1 MTHTFEE
8 VLEKFR
14 QRQSVGNSEATAKRY
29 ANCVRRYREW
39 LVDDDKPIWESNYGD
54 VRRNLYQMADD
65 DMADQT
71 MALRLT
77 SISVF
82 WQSLYDMHAEGMDL
96 PDPIPERAEEAAT
109 KSDFNITADVDRS
122 DFGLSKG
129 EIENKSHADNGKPHY
144 LTPDEIRAL
153 EENVASPG
161 FRNRLI
167 IRGLFTSGMRPGEL
181 AQLRIEDIQWQR
193 NRVSV
198 PGIKG
203 SNGRVVPLRE
213 SWRDMLAEWLHGGL
227 RDAEWGADESYYLLP
242 SRDGSHLHRDTI
254 CRVVRMA
261 AERAGLQEVV
271 GVRSDGRELHK
282 VTGHTPRHSY
292 GRARVRDGVSLR
304 HLQQLMGHDNIKQTE
319 LYTELTDDAVIEEAL
334 ATDFSY

>member
-1 MTHTFEE
+1 MTEKFQE

-14 QRQSVGNSEATAKRY
+14 DRQSVGSSEATAKRY
-29 ANCVRRYREW
+29 ANSVRRFREW
-39 LVDDDKPIWESNYGD
+39 LVNNDGVIWESDYGD
-54 VRRNLYQMADD
+54 VRRNLYEMAEN

-82 WQSLYDMHAEGMDL
+82 WQGLYDMYAEGEDL
-96 PDPIPERAEEAAT
+96 PDPIRERAEEADS
-109 KSDFNITADVDRS
+109 KDEFNITTEVDRS
-122 DFGLSKG
+122 DFGLRKG
-129 EIENKSHADNGKPHY
+129 EIENKSHADDGKPHY
-144 LTPDEIRAL
+144 LTPDEISAL
-153 EENVASPG
+153 EENVSSPS
-161 FRNRLI
+161 FRNKLI
-167 IRGLFTSGMRPGEL
+167 IRGLFTTGMRPGEL
-181 AQLRIEDIQWQR
+181 AQLRTEDIRWR
-193 NRVSV
+193 ANRVEV

-213 SWRDMLAEWLHGGL
+213 PWRDMLAEWLHGGL
-227 RDAEWGADESYYLLP
+227 RDAEWGSDESYYLLP

-254 CRVVRMA
+254 CRVVKTA

-271 GVRSDGRELHK
+271 AERADGRDLHK

-304 HLQQLMGHDNIKQTE
+304 HLQQLMGHDNIQQTE